1 MSTLTVFLAG
11 VATTGFVLAGL
22 FFFRFWR
29 RTNDG
34 LFLAFGVAFWLMALN
49 QGLIV
54 LSGIPREEQSW
65 LYLLR
70 IAAFALLIIA
80 VIAKN
85 FLARP
90 SKPL

>member
-1 MSTLTVFLAG
+1 MSTLTIFLAG

-29 RTNDG
+29 RTGDG
-34 LFLAFGVAFWLMALN
+34 LFIAFGIAFWLMALN
-49 QGLIV
+49 QGLLV
-54 LSGIPREEQSW
+54 LSEIPREEQSW

-80 VIAKN
+80 IIAKN
-85 FLARP
+85 FRSTP

>member
-1 MSTLTVFLAG
+1 MSALAVFLSG
-11 VATTGFVLAGL
+11 VATTGFILAGL

-29 RTNDG
+29 RTGDG
-34 LFLAFGVAFWLMALN
+34 LFIAFGVAFLLMALN

-70 IAAFALLIIA
+70 LAAFGLLIIA
-80 VIAKN
+80 IVAKN
-85 FLARP
+85 FRP
-90 SKPL
+90 NISKSP